1 MPRHRDDPH
10 AKPGWLQAQLL
21 GMPHLAGL
29 PEALALAKAQ
39 GVRCIAVSNAPRAA
53 CECALASLKA
63 TIEAAG
69 ARPSGGVV
77 VGAWWWCDR
86 RLLRAWRGSW
96 ERGLAVEP

>member
-1 MPRHRDDPH
+1 MPRHRDDPR

-69 ARPSGGVV
+69 ARPSGGGRSGGGGSVV
-77 VGAWWWCDR
+77 VGAWWW
-86 RLLRAWRGSW
+86 
-96 ERGLAVEP
+96 ERGGGAIVGC